1 MDEDPVDP
9 TGGARRRGAAMN
21 DLEPIDGVSGLRRR
35 DLFGF
40 LLLALAAG
48 LMIVVAVVMGG
59 GVDD

>member
-1 MDEDPVDP
+1 
-9 TGGARRRGAAMN
+9 MN
-21 DLEPIDGVSGLRRR
+21 ELEPIDGPSGLRRR

-40 LLLALAAG
+40 LLLALVAG